1 MVLQLPSVIFQRGRP
16 TLNRPMSVSR
26 YGGKAISFVEYSDPF
41 WTVDMETQPMPETML
56 ARVESWLSQTRGGFQ
71 TIHFTP
77 QHLAVPQA
85 YIGDEGNP
93 VISDSGV
100 LASIN
105 GNVLGVNGV
114 SPGLKL
120 TDGDLI
126 GFSIGD
132 YNSLARVIANVTAA
146 STAISVS
153 IEPFLPSY
161 ITVGSTVVFKE
172 PKLNTRIIPSSIN
185 VGTGM
190 YPTASFQLVEV
201 PK

>member
-1 MVLQLPSVIFQRGRP
+1 MSLLLPTVKFQRGRP
-16 TLNRPMSVSR
+16 TLNRSMSVSR
-26 YGGKAISFVEYSDPF
+26 YGGRAISFVEYADPF

-56 ARVESWLSQTRGGFQ
+56 ARVEAWLSQTRGGFQ

-105 GNVLGVNGV
+105 GNVLGVNSV

-120 TDGDLI
+120 TAGDLI

-190 YPTASFQLVEV
+190 YPTASFQLIEV